1 MGVEGLG
8 WHTNGCYFTMVAID
22 NGRHGHARGGL
33 PTASAGRCGVHGP
46 DSLGSKVWGGLE
58 MIAKISYQQAAAIL
72 GCHVS
77 NVAKLAAKGELT
89 SSGQRGG
96 SLDREKVEA
105 LGLRRAE
112 ERAARAARPP
122 RDYKGV
128 DPRPDHKHDWLSLGE
143 VAGLLGVT
151 KAAVRQRI
159 RRRKLPAV
167 ESGARLWAR
176 RDLLEQVEAARLV
189 RKPRRP

>member
-1 MGVEGLG
+1 ML
-8 WHTNGCYFTMVAID
+8 AQ
-22 NGRHGHARGGL
+22 
-33 PTASAGRCGVHGP
+33 
-46 DSLGSKVWGGLE
+46 
-58 MIAKISYQQAAAIL
+58 ISYTQAAAIL

-77 NVAKLAAKGELT
+77 TVAKLAAKGELT
-89 SSGQRGG
+89 SSGQRWG

-105 LGLRRAE
+105 LALRRAE

-122 RDYKGV
+122 RDYRRV
-128 DPRPDHKHDWLSLGE
+128 DHRPDHEHDWLSLRE

-151 KAAVRQRI
+151 SAAVRRRI

-167 ESGARLWAR
+167 ESGARLWVR

-189 RKPRRP
+189 RKTRRP